1 MKKILCLLMLLLSLP
16 AMADKQVDSAKA
28 LLKRVAPQYSGVI
41 KFERLPGG
49 GDRFELEQKGKNVV
63 VRGNNANSM
72 AMGLNHY
79 LRYFCNSSVS
89 WYKDDPV
96 ELPAV
101 APVVPAKVERKAL
114 VDNRFFLN
122 YCTFGYT
129 MPWWQWADWE
139 RFIDWM
145 ALQGIN
151 LPLAITGQEA
161 VWLKVWK
168 ELGLDEK
175 TIREYFTGPAHLP
188 WHRML
193 NMDKFQGDL
202 PDSWLD
208 HQAALQKK
216 IVDRERE
223 LGMRPVLPGFGGHV
237 PEALKTVYP
246 EAKISPMSEWGGFN
260 PKFRSW
266 FLDPMDPLF
275 PKIQKLFIK
284 EQTKLYG
291 TDHIYG
297 IDPFNEV
304 EPPSWEPEFLARAG
318 SGIYKTLSD
327 ADPKAVWLQM
337 TWVFYYMG
345 KKWTPERIK
354 AYITSIPEDG
364 QLLLDYYCEFK
375 EIYPKTENY
384 YGQPYIWCYLG
395 NFGGN
400 TMLVGDMKDVDNKIN
415 RVMAKGGKN
424 FSGIGSTLEGFDY
437 NPMMYEYV
445 FDKGWD
451 NCPSRQEWI
460 EAWADRRMGSVD
472 KNNRKVWLDIMNN
485 IYTSPSK
492 TRQGSV
498 VNSRPD
504 FEGKGSKYIKT
515 DIPYNPA
522 DLQKYW
528 GDMLATV
535 GDNPRDAQVF
545 DVVNVGRQ
553 VLGNLTREQLGY
565 FKAAYEAGNVKK
577 LKEIGGEMKELYADL
592 DTLLAG
598 HRTFLFG
605 DWLADAAAF
614 GKDEKE
620 KDYYMANA
628 CTLLTTWGERDQNL
642 ADYANRSWHG
652 LMKNFYAERWN
663 RFIDEVIA
671 AAESGKKFNMEDYHK
686 RIKDFEWEYAQHP
699 TQGLRTQPLPAAEA
713 VAIARKLHDKW
724 VK

>member
-1 MKKILCLLMLLLSLP
+1 MLVLALP
-16 AMADKQVDSAKA
+16 ALADKQVESAKA
-28 LLKRVAPQYSGVI
+28 LLKRVAPQLTGVV
-41 KFERLPGG
+41 KFEKLPAG
-49 GDRFELEQKGKNVV
+49 GDRFELEQKGDKVV

-79 LRYFCNSSVS
+79 LKYFCNTSVS

-101 APVVPAKVERKAL
+101 APKVMEKVERKAL

-129 MPWWQWADWE
+129 MPWWQWGDWE

-193 NMDKFQGDL
+193 NMDKFQGNL

-246 EAKISPMSEWGGFN
+246 EAKISPMSEWGGFD
-260 PKFRSW
+260 PKYRSW

-275 PKIQKLFIK
+275 KKIQKAFIK

-297 IDPFNEV
+297 VDPFNEV
-304 EPPSWEPEFLARAG
+304 EPPSWEPEFLAKAG
-318 SGIYKTLSD
+318 SGIYNTLAA

-345 KKWTPERIK
+345 KNWTPERIK
-354 AYITSIPEDG
+354 AYITSIPQDK
-364 QLLLDYYCEFK
+364 QLLLDYFCEFK
-375 EIYPKTENY
+375 EIYPTTENY
-384 YGQPYIWCYLG
+384 YNQPYIWCYLG

-400 TMLVGDMKDVDNKIN
+400 TFLVGDLKDVEKKIN
-415 RVMAKGGKN
+415 RVMKKGGKN
-424 FSGIGSTLEGFDY
+424 FSGIGSTLEALDY

-451 NCPSRQEWI
+451 NCPDRKSWI
-460 EAWADRRMGSVD
+460 KAWADRRLGKQD
-472 KNNRKVWLDIMNN
+472 DALRQTWLDIMDT
-485 IYTSPSK
+485 IYVAPSR
-492 TRQGSV
+492 TRQTPV
-498 VNSRPD
+498 VNARPD
-504 FEGKGSKYIKT
+504 FGAKGFKYLKT

-522 DLQKYW
+522 KLQQYW
-528 GDMLATV
+528 GRLLEATPE
-535 GDNPRDAQVF
+535 NPRDAQLF
-545 DVVNVGRQ
+545 DVINIGRQ
-553 VLGNLTREQLGY
+553 VLGNLSREQIGY
-565 FKAAYEAGNVKK
+565 FRTAYEAGNVKK
-577 LKEIGGEMKELYADL
+577 MKEVAAQMMELNADL
-592 DTLLAG
+592 DSLLAG
-598 HRTFLFG
+598 HRTFLYG
-605 DWLADAAAF
+605 DWVADAAAF
-614 GKDEKE
+614 GKDKAE
-620 KDYYMANA
+620 KDYYMVNA
-628 CTLLTTWGERDQNL
+628 CTLLTTWGEKNQNL
-642 ADYANRSWHG
+642 NDYANRSWNG
-652 LMKNFYAERWN
+652 LTKHFYAERWK
-663 RFIDEVIA
+663 RFLNEVVA
-671 AAESGKKFNMEDYHK
+671 AAEQNKTFDYEDFK
-686 RIKDFEWEYAQHP
+686 TRLMDWEWQFANTP
-699 TQGLRTQPLPAAEA
+699 VSGLRTEPLPPAEA
-713 VAIARKLHDKW
+713 LSLARKLYAKW